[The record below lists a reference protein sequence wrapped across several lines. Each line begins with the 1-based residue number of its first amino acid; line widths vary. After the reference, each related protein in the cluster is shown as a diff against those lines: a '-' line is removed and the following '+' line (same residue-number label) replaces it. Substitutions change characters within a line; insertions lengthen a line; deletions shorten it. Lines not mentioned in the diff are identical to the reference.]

1 MPGQPGLHDA
11 YTSLPPFP
19 GLVRTAR
26 QESCRD
32 DMKSGDSLQYAVS
45 PLSPS
50 LPLLM
55 TRMQDNLYIWGNTCK
70 SAASIIPPTVAAPP
84 AQSCGGIG
92 HPANTFGEALDPN
105 QNPDSGTIEPEFSSP
120 AASFPTGVC
129 SGPPGRFTMISLGDN
144 HAAAITVRGEL
155 LTWGYNTHGQC
166 GHHHADSQGA
176 QRPMGHH
183 SDFSSIRCLPPQL
196 VRFPETAAGQT
207 RWQLLQVRT
216 VACGGQHTLAITN
229 AGVFAWGCNAFGQCG
244 LGINTPDKVLQPM
257 GVPDLR
263 RVSICQLA
271 AGWAHSLALTVSAQ
285 VLSWG
290 DGASGQLG
298 HGDRQP
304 RHAPSAIEA
313 LWGLPV
319 VQIAA
324 GNKHSAAVTASG
336 HAFLW
341 GCNSFGQ
348 LGLLPEPGQEAQ
360 DATMA
365 KALASETCSGADA
378 RRQDAEL
385 EQDVEAFARE
395 MAGRR
400 SVPTAAPELL
410 GIVDL
415 GQRRDREDAGQQRR
429 NSYFA
434 TETAQHQTGHPY
446 PQNCRPHV
454 RREVGVRYP
463 SGSPGTHACPLQPD
477 SSQHSVV
484 HTPGSVRR
492 AALRRSG
499 AAGQVHAQWL
509 LAMIEMGIP
518 QRHARIALE
527 ETGNAGVEVATEW
540 LFTADRSTILD
551 ELSDSEPASSSL
563 PSTSDSSQPTRTAR
577 GAATS
582 TTATVCPAEATAAA
596 NSHACGDRT
605 NASIISNDY
614 CDGGTGDS
622 AASDVDCGAGSSHF
636 SAGGSGRQG
645 SQGRGCRD
653 DLMMVTEPRRVPL
666 KDVRYLAAG
675 GRHTVAVTDG
685 GVFAWGDGASGALGL
700 GDCEGRELPCRLNA
714 FMPMASI
721 SPQSTR
727 HPAASAI
734 ATTASTYYMLGNGGN
749 GDAAGGG
756 GNSVAVG
763 SSAHST
769 VNMAVVIQR
778 VACGEEHTLFL
789 AQDGSVYWCGTM
801 PCEAPWPRDGGSNDG
816 TNATTSTEILNLT
829 QSWQSARSEADVLC
843 RARTSG
849 PGGGVGGPCRPCS
862 SGRAAFSAVPRQL
875 KMGLEQGTREGGWA
889 WQPVAKGAIAGPVV
903 YQIFARGTTSAVLMC
918 SAHELPQV
926 PNPPCDDPK
935 SLNALRAAIRSVGL
949 VRRRGGQGD
958 LSRLSASLKE
968 VAVGVRTV
976 FSSPASINVAF
987 GRRSGMGLDGQ
998 LLEDV
1003 LGSIRKLFVSR
1014 SHNVINGR
1022 SGEGESI
1029 MLRVVE
1035 LHRCNVLAAVR
1046 DAITALVDDL
1056 AAHMGLLGTPERA
1069 QVLLAA
1075 LQHPLLSDPNCARQL
1090 LPKLVATVMGAAP
1103 VVRTWLVHWWAEY
1116 PGPLLESRVVAPLQ
1130 AYLTR
1135 ELGATKRLTTPLMD
1149 VIKVLARVAEAA
1161 SRSNSLPPEAFYNAL
1176 VSEKLDVQ
1184 DHYSAWRQAQ
1194 ELSTGP
1200 DPPKE
1205 APFSFCSYPFLLNAR
1220 AKSQLLHLEARFQME
1235 QSVAHARMEVQLYG
1249 RCAAAERR
1257 AAEGQVL
1264 VKSAAAG
1271 ACSGNSNGTGHCNS
1285 SNGQD
1290 ASSCS
1295 ASARISD
1302 ITNRSRRNS
1311 SRGSGGTS
1319 TRRGSGSSCIGSGSG
1334 IVSDSLRSFF
1344 LLLRRRIS
1352 RSSRNGSSDRGGSTP
1367 DDTECRDQDGKG
1379 RYLELPCPSECPMPG
1394 VHSDMCI
1401 VRVRRTHLVEDALGE
1416 LGRQARGD
1424 LLKPLRVHFIG
1435 EEGIDAGGV
1444 KKEFFSLLV
1453 ERLLSLDY
1461 GMMSYDEA
1469 SRTYWFNPASLE
1481 PSDSY
1486 FLLGVVLGLAVY
1498 NRVLLAFPAPL
1509 LLYQKLRGDRELGLR
1524 DLEAWQPE
1532 LARGMRLLL
1541 EYDGPEPMSEVFGLT
1556 FSVVVDRFGHFETV
1570 PLKPDG
1576 DQIPVTEYN
1585 RAEYVSLL
1593 AAWHMGGNVASQ
1605 FEAFTAG
1612 FRVVCRGPAMSL
1624 FNAQELERLVCG
1636 NPRLDFV
1643 ALRDAARYEGGY
1655 TRDSPAVSWLWDIVL
1670 HELRAEDQRA
1680 FLKFFTG
1687 SDRSPLGGLGSLR
1700 PVIQRDGPDSHKL
1713 PTAHTCF
1720 NTLLLPEY
1728 CNREKL
1734 AGLLQLAINNSE
1746 GFGLQ

>member
-11 YTSLPPFP
+11 YECLPLFP

-32 DMKSGDSLQYAVS
+32 DVKSGDSPQYAVS
-45 PLSPS
+45 PLSPRS
-50 LPLLM
+50 PLLM
-55 TRMQDNLYIWGNTCK
+55 AKMQDNLYIWGNTGK
-70 SAASIIPPTVAAPP
+70 SAVSVIPASVAASS
-84 AQSCGGIG
+84 AQTSGAIR
-92 HPANTFGEALDPN
+92 HPANALGGALDPN
-105 QNPDSGTIEPEFSSP
+105 QNPDSGTSEPEFSPP
-120 AASFPTGVC
+120 AAGLPAGGC
-129 SGPPGRFTMISLGDN
+129 SASPGRFAMISLGDS

-155 LTWGYNTHGQC
+155 LTWGCNTHGQC

-176 QRPMGHH
+176 QEPMGHH
-183 SDFSSIRCLPPQL
+183 SDSSTRCLPPQL
-196 VRFPETAAGQT
+196 VRFPATAAGQM
-207 RWQLLQVRT
+207 RQQLLQVRM

-229 AGVFAWGCNAFGQCG
+229 TGVFAWGCNAFGQCG
-244 LGINTPDKVLQPM
+244 VGINTPDKILQPM
-257 GVPDLR
+257 ELPDLR
-263 RVSICQLA
+263 RASICQLA
-271 AGWAHSLALTVSAQ
+271 AGWAHSLALTASAQ

-304 RHAPSAIEA
+304 RHAPAAIEA

-324 GNKHSAAVTASG
+324 GNGHSAAVTASG

-348 LGLLPEPGQEAQ
+348 LGLLPDPGQETQ
-360 DATMA
+360 GATMA
-365 KALASETCSGADA
+365 KAPASETCSGADA
-378 RRQDAEL
+378 LRQDAEQ
-385 EQDVEAFARE
+385 EQDVEASAGE
-395 MAGRR
+395 MAGGRF
-400 SVPTAAPELL
+400 VPTAAPELL
-410 GIVDL
+410 GSDDL
-415 GQRRDREDAGQQRR
+415 GQRRSREDVDPRR
-429 NSYFA
+429 NSHFVMEVTQRKTDHA
-434 TETAQHQTGHPY
+434 Y

-454 RREVGVRYP
+454 RREVCVRYP
-463 SGSPGTHACPLQPD
+463 SGSPGTHAGPLQPD

-484 HTPGSVRR
+484 HTPGSARR

-499 AAGQVHAQWL
+499 AARQVHAQWL

-551 ELSDSEPASSSL
+551 ELSDSEPASSSP
-563 PSTSDSSQPTRTAR
+563 PSAADSSQPTRTA
-577 GAATS
+577 GGTATS

-596 NSHACGDRT
+596 NSHASGNLA
-605 NASIISNDY
+605 NANLISNVCFGD
-614 CDGGTGDS
+614 GTGDS
-622 AASDVDCGAGSSHF
+622 AASDVDCGDGSRYF
-636 SAGGSGRQG
+636 SAGGSGSRR

-653 DLMMVTEPRRVPL
+653 GLMMVTEPRRVPL

-714 FMPMASI
+714 FMPVESI
-721 SPQSTR
+721 SRQSTR

-734 ATTASTYYMLGNGGN
+734 ATAASKYYTLR
-749 GDAAGGG
+749 GG
-756 GNSVAVG
+756 GNAGNGHAADGGSTSVAVG
-763 SSAHST
+763 SSAPST
-769 VNMAVVIQR
+769 VNTGVVIQR

-789 AQDGSVYWCGTM
+789 AQDGSVYWCGSM
-801 PCEAPWPRDGGSNDG
+801 PCEDTWPRVGGSNNG
-816 TNATTSTEILNLT
+816 TKATTSAENLNLT
-829 QSWQSARSEADVLC
+829 QSRQSARPEAGVLG
-843 RARTSG
+843 RARTPV
-849 PGGGVGGPCRPCS
+849 PGGRVGGPCRSCS

-875 KMGLEQGTREGGWA
+875 KIGMEQGARKGGRA
-889 WQPVAKGAIAGPVV
+889 RQPVAKGAMAGPVV
-903 YQIFARGTTSAVLMC
+903 YEIFARGTTSAILMC

-926 PNPPCDDPK
+926 PNPPCDEPK
-935 SLNALRAAIRSVGL
+935 SLSALRAAIKSVAL
-949 VRRRGGQGD
+949 ARRRGGEGD
-958 LSRLSASLKE
+958 LSRLSACLKE

-1003 LGSIRKLFVSR
+1003 LGSIRKLFVVR
-1014 SHNVINGR
+1014 SHDVINSM
-1022 SGEGESI
+1022 SGDGESI
-1029 MLRVVE
+1029 MLRVLE
-1035 LHRCNVLAAVR
+1035 LHRCKVLAAVR

-1075 LQHPLLSDPNCARQL
+1075 LQHPLLSDPHCARQL
-1090 LPKLVATVMGAAP
+1090 LPKLVATAMGAAP

-1116 PGPLLESRVVAPLQ
+1116 PGPLLESRVVTPLQ

-1161 SRSNSLPPEAFYNAL
+1161 SRSNSLPSEVFYNAL

-1194 ELSTGP
+1194 ELFTGP

-1249 RCAAAERR
+1249 RCAAVERR

-1271 ACSGNSNGTGHCNS
+1271 ACRGNSNGTGRCNS

-1295 ASARISD
+1295 ANARISD
-1302 ITNRSRRNS
+1302 VTNRHNS
-1311 SRGSGGTS
+1311 SSGRGTGGTS
-1319 TRRGSGSSCIGSGSG
+1319 SRRGGGSSCIGSGSG

-1344 LLLRRRIS
+1344 LLLRHRIS
-1352 RSSRNGSSDRGGSTP
+1352 RSSRSSSSDSGSSSSL

-1379 RYLELPCPSECPMPG
+1379 GYIELPPPSECPMPG

-1444 KKEFFSLLV
+1444 KKEFFSLLM
-1453 ERLLSLDY
+1453 ERLLSPDY

-1481 PSDSY
+1481 PADSY

-1541 EYDGPEPMSEVFGLT
+1541 EYNGPEPMSEVFGLT

-1570 PLKPDG
+1570 PLKPGG
-1576 DQIPVTEYN
+1576 DQVPVTECN

-1612 FRVVCRGPAMSL
+1612 FRVVCWGPAMSL

-1643 ALRDAARYEGGY
+1643 ALRDAARYEGGF

-1670 HELRAEDQRA
+1670 HELSAEDQRA

-1687 SDRSPLGGLGSLR
+1687 SDRSPLGGLGSLH

-1728 CNREKL
+1728 CSREKL
-1734 AGLLQLAINNSE
+1734 AGLLQLAINNS
-1746 GFGLQ
+1746 